1 MSDILPAPISPK
13 INSMTNIQRVAVLG
27 GGSFGTTLANIMA
40 GNGHDV
46 VLWLRDETRAEEIN
60 REHRNSAYLPDLPLV
75 DNLKATT
82 NLAEA
87 VADRDFVFMAVP
99 SSSCRSVAREVNK
112 HIDTR
117 SILIST
123 TKGLEA
129 SHSPEPNGFRLMS
142 EVLHEEI
149 PGQRLGVLSGPNL
162 AKEIAAKQIT
172 ATVIAS
178 NDDAL
183 NAGVQELLRCG
194 YFRVYASSDK
204 YGVELAG
211 ALKNVYAIIAGM
223 ANALGLGHNTIAML
237 ITRALAEMTRFGVRK
252 GADPL
257 TFMGLAGVGDLM
269 VTCMSPLSRNYQV
282 GVALG
287 QGKKLETIIAELG
300 QVAEGINTLKL
311 LKLHAEQIQVRMP
324 LVVGLYEILYHGCSI
339 PEVVGKLMWSE
350 QNRDVEFALK

>member
-1 MSDILPAPISPK
+1 MAMNSP
-13 INSMTNIQRVAVLG
+13 QRVAVLG

-40 GNGHDV
+40 DNGHDV
-46 VLWLRDETRAEEIN
+46 VLWLRDETRATEIN
-60 REHRNSAYLPDLPLV
+60 RDHRNSAYLPDFLLHEQ
-75 DNLKATT
+75 LRATT
-82 NLAEA
+82 NLADA
-87 VADRDFVFMAVP
+87 VADCDFVFMAVP
-99 SSSCRSVAREVNK
+99 SASCRAVAREVNR
-112 HIDTR
+112 HIDKR

-129 SHSPEPNGFRLMS
+129 SHAPEPNGFRLMS

-149 PGQRLGVLSGPNL
+149 PGQRFGVLSGPNL

-178 NDDAL
+178 GDDAL
-183 NAGVQELLRCG
+183 NAAVQELLRCG
-194 YFRVYASSDK
+194 YFRVYASSDL

-223 ANALGLGHNTIAML
+223 ANALGIGHNTIAML

-287 QGKKLETIIAELG
+287 QGKKLETIVAELG
-300 QVAEGINTLKL
+300 QVAEGINTLRL
-311 LKLHAEQIQVRMP
+311 LKLHAEQINVRMP
-324 LVVGLYEILYHGCSI
+324 LVAGLYEILYDDRSI
-339 PEVVGKLMWSE
+339 VEVVGKLMWAE
-350 QNRDVEFALK
+350 QNRDVEFSLR